1 MGKSTRAYCKT
12 NTSKWHNG
20 ICRSSHSPAK
30 AIAGCFCVSFGK
42 NKSSR
47 GMFGPYILTVAAMKV
62 KKKKRANCIYAGVRW
77 RQRRALA
84 QVLGVHLKTCSW
96 QQMCTDQNGWNNNF
110 VDDMRVI
117 LAVPSSGSSLLS
129 FEMANSELDDEV
141 GDDGNDDMATV
152 LHRWGRVAR
161 FRQLFRLVWE

>member
-1 MGKSTRAYCKT
+1 
-12 NTSKWHNG
+12 
-20 ICRSSHSPAK
+20 
-30 AIAGCFCVSFGK
+30 
-42 NKSSR
+42 
-47 GMFGPYILTVAAMKV
+47 
-62 KKKKRANCIYAGVRW
+62 
-77 RQRRALA
+77 
-84 QVLGVHLKTCSW
+84 
-96 QQMCTDQNGWNNNF
+96 
-110 VDDMRVI
+110 MRVI